1 MISIND
7 QEKNIIV
14 DEINKWRQSKL
25 LPSEYCDFL
34 LNLYSAGNSVPAT
47 NSSTNNKSN
56 LSINKI
62 IASIVTI
69 IICGVILYILYNFKS
84 YSLTYQIGL
93 LILFTG
99 ISYLGLIIYKIKGN
113 NPIVL
118 SLVHNIAS
126 VIMVFSVLY
135 VVSEL
140 EYSNITSELLGIFI
154 IVFIIWLIT
163 ALWLNHLIIFIA
175 SLIGITLVYNYFVL
189 INVTNNAILRS
200 SELYWIPLSL
210 IVLWV
215 AYSTNQ
221 SSKYY
226 KHSII
231 LLILG
236 AIYFIMPEISV
247 FYKGYLVNELLM
259 LIVIK
264 TVMLLI
270 GIYIV
275 YKNIQY
281 SNKNNME
288 A

>member
-1 MISIND
+1 VISIND
-7 QEKNIIV
+7 QEKKIIV
-14 DEINKWRQSKL
+14 DEINKWRHSKL
-25 LPSEYCDFL
+25 LPAEYCDFL

-47 NSSTNNKSN
+47 NNSMNNKPN

-62 IASIVTI
+62 IFSIASML
-69 IICGVILYILYNFKS
+69 ICAVILFILFNFKS
-84 YSLTYQIGL
+84 FPLTYKIGL
-93 LILFTG
+93 LVLFTS

-118 SLVHNIAS
+118 LLVHNIAS
-126 VIMVFSVLY
+126 MIMVFCVLY

-140 EYSNITSELLGIFI
+140 GYSNLTSGLLGIFML
-154 IVFIIWLIT
+154 VFIVWLVT

-175 SLIGITLVYNYFVL
+175 SLIGISLVYNYFVL
-189 INVTNNAILRS
+189 INVTNNAILS
-200 SELYWIPLSL
+200 SEAYWIPLSL
-210 IVLWV
+210 IVLWI

-221 SSKYY
+221 SPKYY

-236 AIYFIMPEISV
+236 VFYFIMPEISV
-247 FYKGYLVNELLM
+247 LYRGDLVNELLVP
-259 LIVIK
+259 IVIK

-270 GIYIV
+270 GVYVV
-275 YKNIQY
+275 YKNIHY